1 MRRHG
6 FRLLALTF
14 SVALLMAACGSDDGS
29 NGSNGSS
36 DGGDASGDRTMTITD
51 FTYDPDTLELPSG
64 QEITLQVTN
73 NDDVEH
79 SFTLDD
85 DSVSQDIESGDT
97 QSVTLNLSEG
107 IGWHCEYHPDQM
119 TGTITIS

>member
-1 MRRHG
+1 
-6 FRLLALTF
+6 
-14 SVALLMAACGSDDGS
+14 
-29 NGSNGSS
+29 
-36 DGGDASGDRTMTITD
+36 MTITD

-85 DSVSQDIESGDT
+85 DSVSEDVEPGE
-97 QSVTLNLSEG
+97 SVTVAVDVSADAPF
-107 IGWHCEYHPDQM
+107 HCKYHPDQM
-119 TGTITIS
+119 TGTLTVA